1 MRQLGSAMS
10 ENQPVEHHTPITAEE
25 IAHVFEEEEVPVDL
39 SVYSIEDWV
48 TLAVFWGMA
57 LCVFLQFF
65 TRYVLNN
72 SLAWTEEIAINCL
85 VVVVFLGS
93 VWCVRRSRHIQ
104 VDVLYHYLPPK
115 LARALSTFVDLVRIG
130 FFAYAALL
138 LWRYVGIV
146 AHERMVTIDLPRSI
160 VFYSV
165 FAAFVLMLI
174 RSIQVAVGNWRRGY
188 SVLERPGAFDGF
200 GD

>member
-1 MRQLGSAMS
+1 MVD
-10 ENQPVEHHTPITAEE
+10 EHPVEHHTPITAEE

-48 TLAVFWGMA
+48 TFAVFWGMA

-72 SLAWTEEIAINCL
+72 SYAWTEEIAINCL

-93 VWCVRRSRHIQ
+93 VWCVRQSRHIQ
-104 VDVLYHYLPPK
+104 VDVLYHYLPPGMARM
-115 LARALSTFVDLVRIG
+115 LATLVDLIRIV
-130 FFAYAALL
+130 FFAYASLL

-146 AHERMVTIDLPRSI
+146 SNERMVTVDLPRSI

-165 FAAFVLMLI
+165 FAAFVLMLL
-174 RSIQVAVGNWRRGY
+174 RSIQVAVANLRRGY
-188 SVLERPGAFDGF
+188 SVLERPEAFDGL
-200 GD
+200 GE